1 MPLINIREQKRQLRA
16 ESKRIRRAC
25 PPELKRRL
33 DDAITDRVLA
43 LDAYRDCDT
52 LFCFVS
58 SPIECDTHR
67 LIRTALG
74 DGKRVAVPKCL
85 SDRGEM
91 AFFFIR
97 SLDELEPGYFG
108 LSEPNPKKSERA
120 ADLSCGLCIVPG
132 LCFDY
137 QGYRVGFGKGYY
149 DRFLSVFGGVKVG
162 ICYTK
167 CVKSEVP
174 HGAFDR
180 AADILVTEK
189 YTNIIS
195 KG

>member
-1 MPLINIREQKRQLRA
+1 MPLINIREQKQRLRA
-16 ESKRIRRAC
+16 ESKRIRKSC
-25 PPELKRRL
+25 PPDLKRRL

-43 LDAYRDCDT
+43 LDAYRGSET

-74 DGKRVAVPKCL
+74 NGKRVAVPKCL
-85 SDRGEM
+85 SGSGEM
-91 AFFFIR
+91 AFYFIR

-108 LSEPNPKKSERA
+108 LLEPNPEKSERA
-120 ADLSCGLCIVPG
+120 ADISGGLCIVPG

-149 DRFLSVFGGVKVG
+149 DRFLTDFGGVKVG
-162 ICYTK
+162 VCYAK

-180 AADILVTEK
+180 AADMLVTEK
-189 YTNIIS
+189 YINRIS